1 MGVIQN
7 SINQALGTAAAL
19 KAIKPQTKH
28 TEVSSPMAPSQKN
41 EPQLTPSQN
50 SQIKQWDIMIDA
62 MKAESLRIQAQNRA
76 KFLMKKMRRTKEE
89 INKRRESNGKNTGL
103 GNA

>member
-19 KAIKPQTKH
+19 KAIKSQTNH

-41 EPQLTPSQN
+41 EPKLTPSQN

-76 KFLMKKMRRTKEE
+76 KFLIKKMRRTKEE
-89 INKRRESNGKNTGL
+89 INKRRENNGKNTGL
-103 GNA
+103 SKS

>member
-1 MGVIQN
+1 MGAIQS

-28 TEVSSPMAPSQKN
+28 TEVASPMAPSQKN
-41 EPQLTPSQN
+41 EPKLTPSQN

-62 MKAESLRIQAQNRA
+62 MKAEGLRIQAQNRA
-76 KFLMKKMRRTKEE
+76 KFLIKNMRRTKEE
-89 INKRRESNGKNTGL
+89 INKRRENNGKNTGL
-103 GNA
+103 GKS